1 MYGEELVER
10 NILFS
15 NLRGWTPVDRGS
27 VFGDFMDYVYLDIKL
42 KRTWPAGKNYDLFYL
57 YTYLIN

>member
-42 KRTWPAGKNYDLFYL
+42 KR
-57 YTYLIN
+57 I